1 MKVVAGQYQYCN
13 FHRLLTAEVDE
24 CVYHMNRN
32 EFKGACKN
40 IRQSKSIRGGIKKKV
55 VGEVKDNET
64 SNEEGTNDN
73 TNKE

>member
-1 MKVVAGQYQYCN
+1 MRIVTGRYQYCWW
-13 FHRLLTAEVDE
+13 HKLLTAEVDE

-40 IRQSKSIRGGIKKKV
+40 IRESKIIRRGPKKKV

-64 SNEEGTNDN
+64 SNEEGINDN